1 MISLTL
7 KISLIVIF
15 FSSTL
20 LLAHTGVKNEN
31 VMKRMN
37 LMKSMAE
44 NTKIIGEMLKKKIPF
59 DLEQAKN
66 SLIEISNLSKSTPSV
81 FEKMAMDPK
90 SESKI
95 IIWEEFDN
103 FRDLSNKLADNT
115 LSAAENLS
123 GFEDLKP
130 ALMRTSSGCKECHTI
145 YRE

>member
-7 KISLIVIF
+7 KFTSMVIF
-15 FSSTL
+15 LSSTL
-20 LLAHTGVKNEN
+20 LLAHTGVKNED

-44 NTKIIGEMLKKKIPF
+44 NSKILGKMLKKKIPF
-59 DLEQAKN
+59 NLEQAKS
-66 SLIEISNLSKSTPSV
+66 SLIEIAKLSRSTPSV
-81 FEKMAMDPK
+81 FDKMAMDPK
-90 SESKI
+90 SESKM

-115 LSAAENLS
+115 LSATENLS

-130 ALMRTSSGCKECHTI
+130 ALMRTASGCKECHTR

>member
-7 KISLIVIF
+7 KISLMVIIS
-15 FSSTL
+15 SSTL
-20 LLAHTGVKNEN
+20 LLAHTGVKNED

-37 LMKSMAE
+37 LMKAMAE
-44 NTKIIGEMLKKKIPF
+44 NSKIIGQMLKKKIPF

-103 FRDLSNKLADNT
+103 FRDLSNNLADNT
-115 LSAAENLS
+115 LSAAENLF

-130 ALMRTSSGCKECHTI
+130 ALMTTASGCKECHTR

>member
-20 LLAHTGVKNEN
+20 LLAHTGLKNED

-66 SLIEISNLSKSTPSV
+66 SLIEISNLSKSTPLV

-130 ALMRTSSGCKECHTI
+130 ALLSTASGCKECHTR

>member
-20 LLAHTGVKNEN
+20 LLAHTGVKNED

-66 SLIEISNLSKSTPSV
+66 SLIEISNLSKSTPLV

-103 FRDLSNKLADNT
+103 FRDLSNNLADNT
-115 LSAAENLS
+115 LSAAENLF

-130 ALMRTSSGCKECHTI
+130 ALMTTASGCKECHTR

>member
-7 KISLIVIF
+7 KISLMVII

-20 LLAHTGVKNEN
+20 LLAHTGVKNED

-37 LMKSMAE
+37 LMKAMAE
-44 NTKIIGEMLKKKIPF
+44 NSKIIGQVLKKKIPF
-59 DLEQAKN
+59 DLEQAKS

-103 FRDLSNKLADNT
+103 FRDLSNKLADDT
-115 LSAAENLS
+115 FSAAKNLS
-123 GFEDLKP
+123 DVEDLKP
-130 ALMRTSSGCKECHTI
+130 ALKTIALGCKGCHSR

>member
-7 KISLIVIF
+7 KISLMVII

-20 LLAHTGVKNEN
+20 LLAHTGVKNED

-37 LMKSMAE
+37 LMKAMAE
-44 NTKIIGEMLKKKIPF
+44 NSKIIGQMLKKKIPF

-81 FEKMAMDPK
+81 FDKMAMDPK

-103 FRDLSNKLADNT
+103 FRNLSNKLADNT

-130 ALMRTSSGCKECHTI
+130 ALMRTASGCKECHTI

>member
-1 MISLTL
+1 
-7 KISLIVIF
+7 
-15 FSSTL
+15 
-20 LLAHTGVKNEN
+20 
-31 VMKRMN
+31 MKRMN

-81 FEKMAMDPK
+81 FKKMAMDPK

-130 ALMRTSSGCKECHTI
+130 ALMTAASGCKECHTR

>member
-20 LLAHTGVKNEN
+20 LFAHTGVKNED
-31 VMKRMN
+31 VMKKMN

-59 DLEQAKN
+59 DLERAKN
-66 SLIEISNLSKSTPSV
+66 SLIEVSNLSKSTPSV

-103 FRDLSNKLADNT
+103 FRNLSNKLADNT

-130 ALMRTSSGCKECHTI
+130 ALMRTASGCKECHTR

>member
-1 MISLTL
+1 MVSLTL
-7 KISLIVIF
+7 KFTFMVIF
-15 FSSTL
+15 LSSTL
-20 LLAHTGVKNEN
+20 LLAHTGVKNED

-44 NTKIIGEMLKKKIPF
+44 NTKILGKMLKKKIPF
-59 DLEQAKN
+59 NLEQAKS
-66 SLIEISNLSKSTPSV
+66 SLIEISKLSISTPSV

-90 SESKI
+90 SESKM

-103 FRDLSNKLADNT
+103 FRDLSNNLADNT
-115 LSAAENLS
+115 LSAAEKLS

-130 ALMRTSSGCKECHTI
+130 ALMTTASGCKECHTR

>member
-1 MISLTL
+1 MVYLTL
-7 KISLIVIF
+7 KFTFIVIIL
-15 FSSTL
+15 SSTL
-20 LLAHTGVKNEN
+20 LLAHTGVKNEE

-44 NTKIIGEMLKKKIPF
+44 HSKILGKMLKKVIPF
-59 DLEQAKN
+59 KLEQAKS
-66 SLIEISNLSKSTPSV
+66 SLIEISKLSISTHSV

-103 FRDLSNKLADNT
+103 FRDLSNKLADDT
-115 LSAAENLS
+115 FSAARNLS
-123 GFEDLKP
+123 DVEDLKP
-130 ALMRTSSGCKECHTI
+130 ALKTIALGCKGCHSR

>member
-1 MISLTL
+1 
-7 KISLIVIF
+7 
-15 FSSTL
+15 
-20 LLAHTGVKNEN
+20 
-31 VMKRMN
+31 
-37 LMKSMAE
+37 MKSMAE
-44 NTKIIGEMLKKKIPF
+44 NSKIIGEMLKKKIPF

-66 SLIEISNLSKSTPSV
+66 SLIEISNLSKSTPLV

-130 ALMRTSSGCKECHTI
+130 ALMTTASGCKECHTR

>member
-37 LMKSMAE
+37 LMKSMSE

-103 FRDLSNKLADNT
+103 FRNLSNKLADNT

-130 ALMRTSSGCKECHTI
+130 ALMTTASGCKECHTR

>member
-1 MISLTL
+1 
-7 KISLIVIF
+7 
-15 FSSTL
+15 
-20 LLAHTGVKNEN
+20 
-31 VMKRMN
+31 MKRMN
-37 LMKSMAE
+37 LMKAMAE
-44 NTKIIGEMLKKKIPF
+44 NSKIIGQMLKKKIPF

-130 ALMRTSSGCKECHTI
+130 ALMTTASGCKECHTR

>member
-7 KISLIVIF
+7 KISLMVII

-20 LLAHTGVKNEN
+20 LLAHTGVKNEY

-37 LMKSMAE
+37 LMKAMAE
-44 NTKIIGEMLKKKIPF
+44 NSKIIGQMLKKKIPF

-103 FRDLSNKLADNT
+103 FRDLSNNLADNT

-130 ALMRTSSGCKECHTI
+130 VLMTTASGCKECHTR

>member
-20 LLAHTGVKNEN
+20 LLAHTGVKNED

-59 DLEQAKN
+59 DLERAKN
-66 SLIEISNLSKSTPSV
+66 SLIEVSNLSKSTPSV

-103 FRDLSNKLADNT
+103 FRDLSNNLADNT
-115 LSAAENLS
+115 LSAAENLF

-130 ALMRTSSGCKECHTI
+130 ALMTTASGCKECHTR

>member
-1 MISLTL
+1 MVSLTL
-7 KISLIVIF
+7 KFIFMVIF
-15 FSSTL
+15 LSSTL
-20 LLAHTGVKNEN
+20 LLAHTGVKNED

-44 NTKIIGEMLKKKIPF
+44 NSKILGKMLKKVIPF
-59 DLEQAKN
+59 NLEQAKS
-66 SLIEISNLSKSTPSV
+66 SLIEISKLSRSTPSV
-81 FEKMAMDPK
+81 FDKMAMDPK

-103 FRDLSNKLADNT
+103 FRNLSNKLADNT

-130 ALMRTSSGCKECHTI
+130 ALMRTASGCKECHTI

>member
-1 MISLTL
+1 MVSSTL
-7 KISLIVIF
+7 KISLMVIF
-15 FSSTL
+15 FNSTL
-20 LLAHTGVKNEN
+20 LLAHTGVKNED

-37 LMKSMAE
+37 LM
-44 NTKIIGEMLKKKIPF
+44 KKIPF

-90 SESKI
+90 SESKV

-103 FRDLSNKLADNT
+103 FRDLSNKLADDT
-115 LSAAENLS
+115 FSAAKNLS
-123 GFEDLKP
+123 DFEDLKP
-130 ALMRTSSGCKECHTI
+130 ALKTIALGCKGCHSR

>member
-7 KISLIVIF
+7 KISLMVII

-20 LLAHTGVKNEN
+20 LLAHTGVKNED

-37 LMKSMAE
+37 LMKAMAE
-44 NTKIIGEMLKKKIPF
+44 NSKIIGQMLKKKIPF

-103 FRDLSNKLADNT
+103 FRDLSNNLADNT
-115 LSAAENLS
+115 LSAAENLF
-123 GFEDLKP
+123 GFEDLNP
-130 ALMRTSSGCKECHTI
+130 ALMTTASGCKECHTR

>member
-7 KISLIVIF
+7 KISLMVII

-20 LLAHTGVKNEN
+20 LLAHTGVKNED

-37 LMKSMAE
+37 LMKAMAE
-44 NTKIIGEMLKKKIPF
+44 NSKIIGQMLKKKIPF

-66 SLIEISNLSKSTPSV
+66 SLIEISNLSKSKHSV

-103 FRDLSNKLADNT
+103 FRDLSNNLADNT
-115 LSAAENLS
+115 LSAAENLF

-130 ALMRTSSGCKECHTI
+130 ALMTTASGCKECHTR

>member
-1 MISLTL
+1 MSLTL
-7 KISLIVIF
+7 KISLMVII

-20 LLAHTGVKNEN
+20 LLAHTGVKNED

-37 LMKSMAE
+37 LMKAMAE
-44 NTKIIGEMLKKKIPF
+44 NSKIIGQMLKKKIPF

-66 SLIEISNLSKSTPSV
+66 SLVEISNLSKSTPLV

-103 FRDLSNKLADNT
+103 FRDLSNNLADNT
-115 LSAAENLS
+115 LSAAENLF

-130 ALMRTSSGCKECHTI
+130 ALMTTASGCKECHTR

>member
-1 MISLTL
+1 
-7 KISLIVIF
+7 
-15 FSSTL
+15 
-20 LLAHTGVKNEN
+20 
-31 VMKRMN
+31 
-37 LMKSMAE
+37 
-44 NTKIIGEMLKKKIPF
+44 MLKKKIPF

-103 FRDLSNKLADNT
+103 FRNLSNKLADNT

-130 ALMRTSSGCKECHTI
+130 ALMRTASGCKECHTR

>member
-7 KISLIVIF
+7 KISLMVIF

-20 LLAHTGVKNEN
+20 LLAHTGVKNED

-66 SLIEISNLSKSTPSV
+66 SLIEISNLSKSTPSI
-81 FEKMAMDPK
+81 FDKMAMDPK

-103 FRDLSNKLADNT
+103 FRNLSNKLADNT

-130 ALMRTSSGCKECHTI
+130 ALMRTASGCKECHTR

>member
-20 LLAHTGVKNEN
+20 LLAHTGVKNED

-103 FRDLSNKLADNT
+103 FRDLSNNLADNT
-115 LSAAENLS
+115 LSAAENLF
-123 GFEDLKP
+123 GFENLKP
-130 ALMRTSSGCKECHTI
+130 ALMTTASGCKECHTR

>member
-1 MISLTL
+1 MIFLTL
-7 KISLIVIF
+7 KISLMVII

-20 LLAHTGVKNEN
+20 LLAHTGVKNED

-37 LMKSMAE
+37 LMKAMAE
-44 NTKIIGEMLKKKIPF
+44 NSKIIGQMLKKKIPF

-81 FEKMAMDPK
+81 FKKMAMDPK

-103 FRDLSNKLADNT
+103 FRNLSNKLADNT

-130 ALMRTSSGCKECHTI
+130 ALMRTASGCKECHTI

>member
-1 MISLTL
+1 MISLTF
-7 KISLIVIF
+7 KIFLMVII

-20 LLAHTGVKNEN
+20 LLAHTGVKNED

-130 ALMRTSSGCKECHTI
+130 ALMRTASGCKECHTR

>member
-1 MISLTL
+1 MVSLTL
-7 KISLIVIF
+7 KFTFMVIF
-15 FSSTL
+15 LSSTL
-20 LLAHTGVKNEN
+20 LLAHTGVKNED

-44 NTKIIGEMLKKKIPF
+44 NTKILGKMLKKKIPF
-59 DLEQAKN
+59 NLEQAKS
-66 SLIEISNLSKSTPSV
+66 SLIEISKLSRSTPSV

-130 ALMRTSSGCKECHTI
+130 ALMTTASGCKECHTR

>member
-20 LLAHTGVKNEN
+20 LLAHTGVKNED

-37 LMKSMAE
+37 LMKAMAE
-44 NTKIIGEMLKKKIPF
+44 NSKIIGQMLKKKIPF
-59 DLEQAKN
+59 DLERAKN
-66 SLIEISNLSKSTPSV
+66 SLIEVSNLSKSTPSV

-103 FRDLSNKLADNT
+103 FRDLSNQLADNT